1 MGGAFLAL
9 MEEQDPELMKK
20 AQRAQFILYGV
31 MILFLVLPF
40 VVLWWLRRGGAH

>member
-1 MGGAFLAL
+1 

-31 MILFLVLPF
+31 MILFLILPF
-40 VVLWWLRRGGAH
+40 VVLWFLRRGSGQ